1 MAPRS
6 IQLRTRSSIGH
17 YRPSNLDPP
26 PYNPLSS
33 IRDTQPYSPSD
44 LRPPYDPLSS
54 IQPPAAPVNYE
65 PGGGETP
72 YDPLTSISTGRPY
85 GEAGYAMPAWTPPTP
100 PPRPG
105 GLGQVLSKAVARP
118 GTSRS
123 QAQGQQQA
131 QVQPLTTNDLFG
143 TVQLNPNQRNAP
155 IYTALNVGSLFG
167 GGGAPAPQPAAQSVA
182 GSPATA
188 GGRTALRPP
197 SNSGDWTY
205 DEEGNLVPVYPNV
218 NQTSGEVSQA
228 VSKPGWFRR
237 LG

>member
-17 YRPSNLDPP
+17 YPPSNLDPP
-26 PYNPLSS
+26 PYDPLSS
-33 IRDTQPYSPSD
+33 IRDTQPYPPSD
-44 LRPPYDPLSS
+44 L
-54 IQPPAAPVNYE
+54 QPPAAPVNYE

-85 GEAGYAMPAWTPPTP
+85 GEAGYAMPPWTPPTP

-118 GTSRS
+118 GASRS

-131 QVQPLTTNDLFG
+131 PLTTNDLFG

-155 IYTALNVGSLFG
+155 IYTALNIGSLFG
-167 GGGAPAPQPAAQSVA
+167 GGGQSAPAPQPAA
-182 GSPATA
+182 SPSG
-188 GGRTALRPP
+188 GGRTALRAP
-197 SNSGDWTY
+197 SSGWTF
-205 DEEGNLVPVYPNV
+205 DEEGNLVPDQGPSAPGYQQLNPDELG
-218 NQTSGEVSQA
+218 SA
-228 VSKPGWFRR
+228 VSKPNWWRKLR
-237 LG
+237 